1 MSSSNYLNAKL
12 VTWRK
17 INVVIFT
24 DIPRP
29 SQITVSL
36 FKNNKLYKKENI
48 SKINSVYH
56 LYFFEINL
64 NEDYELGASYR
75 VLVDTLPMTNVDPLD
90 AINFS
95 DFDDR
100 FAYEGDDLGSIYHKK
115 QTSFKV
121 WAPLAESMFL
131 KLVSPKGET
140 RILLMNREDRGVY
153 RLDVDGDLL
162 NYKYHYIVT
171 NNGLTFEVNDPYAK
185 GTSLNSEYSVVIDY
199 NLLLKKNP
207 VLPKNKIANYVNSV
221 IYEAHIRDMN
231 EGNFNDVKNKGK
243 YLGFVEEHRK
253 TKGGHPA
260 GLDYI
265 KYLGVT
271 HVQIQPILDFNS
283 LDDKNTKNWYN
294 WGYDP
299 ISFFALEGSYSI
311 KPEDAMSRL
320 YEFREMV
327 DTLHKNDIR
336 LIVDVVYNHMY
347 AYENSDLEKLV
358 PHYFYRKRRN
368 SLLANASG
376 CGNDVASERKMA
388 RKIIVDSVKYL
399 FSHFDIDGLRFDL
412 MGLMDIETV
421 NACYNAAKEIKSD
434 IMMYGEGWEMGEE
447 LPRDK
452 RASKSNADKL
462 KDFAFFNDSYRDIIK
477 GPSAPYNLHKKGY
490 ICGNVDYKFGV
501 DYAFHACVLNLTYEP
516 MFENAN
522 QSLNYLECHDN
533 NTLYDKLLVS
543 NADEEEKVLLDRV
556 TLANSILLLSFGIPL
571 IHMGQEIGLSKDGL
585 DNTYNMV
592 GVNNLDYRLVDER
605 FDMVNRFRL
614 MNILARKLNYKN
626 LSSRDDIKDIFSI
639 SHWDNG
645 IYALNAKDKNI
656 VDHEKEFLIL
666 FNPTSS
672 AITFELDDYYSVMEG
687 VNEKQEIKVKNG
699 FLPGCNLIVLFRK

>member
-1 MSSSNYLNAKL
+1 MASNYLNAKL
-12 VTWRK
+12 VSWRK

-36 FKNNKLYKKENI
+36 FKNDKLYKKENV
-48 SKINSVYH
+48 SKINSVFH

-75 VLVDTLPMTNVDPLD
+75 LLVDTLPMVNVDSSD
-90 AINFS
+90 AVNFS
-95 DFDDR
+95 DFDDKY
-100 FAYEGDDLGSIYHKK
+100 AYDGDDLGSIYCKK
-115 QTSFKV
+115 QTSFAV
-121 WAPLAESMFL
+121 WAPLASAMLL
-131 KLVSPKGET
+131 KLVSPKGEVK
-140 RILLMNREDRGVY
+140 LLEMHREERGVY
-153 RLDVDGDLL
+153 RLVIPGDLL

-171 NNGLTFEVNDPYAK
+171 NNGVTYEVNDPYAK

-199 NLLLKKNP
+199 DLLLKEARIF
-207 VLPKNKIANYVNSV
+207 PKIKIDNYVNAV

-253 TKGGHPA
+253 TRGGHPA

-265 KYLGVT
+265 KYLGVS

-299 ISFFALEGSYSI
+299 ISFFALEGSYSL

-320 YEFREMV
+320 FEFREMV
-327 DTLHKNDIR
+327 DTLHKNDVR
-336 LIVDVVYNHMY
+336 LIVDVVYNHIY
-347 AYENSDLEKLV
+347 EYENSALEKLV
-358 PHYFYRKRRN
+358 PHYYFRKRRN
-368 SLLANASG
+368 GLLSNASG
-376 CGNDVASERKMA
+376 CGDDVASERKMA
-388 RKIIVDSVKYL
+388 RKLIVDSVKYL

-421 NACYNAAKEIKSD
+421 NECYKVAKAIKND

-447 LPRDK
+447 LPPQN
-452 RASKSNADKL
+452 RASKSNATQL
-462 KDFAFFNDSYRDIIK
+462 KNFAFFNDSYRDIIK
-477 GPSAPYNLHKKGY
+477 GPSAPYNLHEKGY
-490 ICGNVDYKFGV
+490 ICGNIDYKFGV
-501 DYAFHACVLNLTYEP
+501 DYTFHACVLNLTYQP
-516 MFENAN
+516 MFDNAN

-543 NADEEEKVLLDRV
+543 NPNEEEKTLLDRV
-556 TLANSILLLSFGIPL
+556 TLANYILLLSFGIPL

-614 MNILARKLNYKN
+614 SNILARKLRYKN
-626 LSSRDDIKDIFSI
+626 LFLRDDIKDIFTI

-645 IYALNAKDKNI
+645 IYALNAKNKNI
-656 VDHEKEFLIL
+656 IDHEKEFLIL
-666 FNPTSS
+666 INPSDK
-672 AITFELDDYYSVMEG
+672 AITFELDDYYTVLEG
-687 VNEKQEIKVKNG
+687 VDEKKEINVKNG
-699 FLPGCNLIVLFRK
+699 FLPGCNLLVLFKK